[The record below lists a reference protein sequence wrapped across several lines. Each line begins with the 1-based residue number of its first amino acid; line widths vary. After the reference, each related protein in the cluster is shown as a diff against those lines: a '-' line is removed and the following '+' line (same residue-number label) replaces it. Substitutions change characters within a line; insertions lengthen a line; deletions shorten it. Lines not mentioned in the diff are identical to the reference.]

1 MLLPQKPLTNCLE
14 IILRVKGTLNYANFQ
29 FNEESKSNIP
39 KSNPNQRRAKWKSYI
54 LNLQEDA
61 NFDACELTL
70 Y

>member
-1 MLLPQKPLTNCLE
+1 MPT
-14 IILRVKGTLNYANFQ
+14 
-29 FNEESKSNIP
+29 FNSMKKQRAIYQ

>member
-1 MLLPQKPLTNCLE
+1 MGL
-14 IILRVKGTLNYANFQ
+14 KGTLNYANFQ
-29 FNEESKSNIP
+29 FNEEAKSNIP